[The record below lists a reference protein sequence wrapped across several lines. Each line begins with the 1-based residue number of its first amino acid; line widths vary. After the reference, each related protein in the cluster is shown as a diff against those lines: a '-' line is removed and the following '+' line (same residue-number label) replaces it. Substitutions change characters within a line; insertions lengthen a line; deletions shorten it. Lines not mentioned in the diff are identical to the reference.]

1 MDISFLVKHYFGDS
15 DVSIDV
21 FDAIT
26 LNDVFQKVM
35 SILTSHL
42 EIETSMLQALSY
54 CFYEALDNVHVHS
67 GKPLGT
73 AITGFD
79 EANHR
84 LKVLVADD
92 GMGVWKSLRGNANYS
107 DITEADA
114 LKACLQDAVTDGKGM
129 GFGLYAMQRFMDS
142 VGTEFVLHSGSHKL
156 IMKDGKSVVAEN
168 GFWQGTILFMEL
180 DTQREVNPQDVV
192 DNRTDAVGEYN
203 ERFVELDELTD
214 LW

>member
-1 MDISFLVKHYFGDS
+1 MDISFLVKQYFGDS
-15 DVSIDV
+15 EVSIDV

-26 LNDVFQKVM
+26 LNDVYQKVM

-54 CFYEALDNVHVHS
+54 CFYEALDNVHIHT

-73 AITGFD
+73 AITCFD
-79 EANHR
+79 EENHR

-92 GMGVWKSLRGNANYS
+92 GMGVWNSLRENAIYS

-114 LKACLQDAVTDGKGM
+114 LKVCLQDAVTDGKGM

-142 VGTEFVLHSGSHKL
+142 VGKEFVLHSGSHKL
-156 IMKDGKSVVAEN
+156 IMKDGESVVVEN

-180 DTQREVNPQDVV
+180 DT
-192 DNRTDAVGEYN
+192 
-203 ERFVELDELTD
+203 
-214 LW
+214 